1 MCRYAR
7 PLLAAAFCGIII
19 VGYFVFILLVNDA
32 KPLMGVMLWPG
43 ISVGITTAALLLALC
58 IVLSAVF
65 VVVADRNEKQCGHRD
80 CRQTAPWPIR

>member
-1 MCRYAR
+1 MQVPESDAIVAR

-19 VGYFVFILLVNDA
+19 VGYFVFILLVTGA

-43 ISVGITTAALLLALC
+43 ISVGITTAALLLVLC

-65 VVVADRNEKQCGHRD
+65 VVVADRNEKQS
-80 CRQTAPWPIR
+80 

>member
-1 MCRYAR
+1 MQVPESDAIVAR

-19 VGYFVFILLVNDA
+19 VGYFVFILLVTDA

-43 ISVGITTAALLLALC
+43 IRVGITTAALLLVLC

-65 VVVADRNEKQCGHRD
+65 VVVADRNEKQS
-80 CRQTAPWPIR
+80 

>member
-1 MCRYAR
+1 MQVPESDAIVAR

-19 VGYFVFILLVNDA
+19 VGYFVFILLVTDA

-43 ISVGITTAALLLALC
+43 ISVGITTAALLLVLC

-65 VVVADRNEKQCGHRD
+65 VVVADRNEKQS
-80 CRQTAPWPIR
+80 